1 MKNDKLITENIA
13 KKLKSKPPEV
23 RKFYTRPKIHKT
35 GNRESPVV
43 SSVKSH
49 NNTISNYVDFHL
61 LPTVRNITSYVRD
74 TTDFLQKL
82 KKHSKL

>member
-1 MKNDKLITENIA
+1 MKSDKLITENIA
-13 KKLKSKPPEV
+13 KKLKLKPLEV
-23 RKFYTRPKIHKT
+23 QKFYTRPKIHKT

-61 LPTVRNITSYVRD
+61 QPSEI
-74 TTDFLQKL
+74 FLHMYETPQIFFKN
-82 KKHSKL
+82 